1 MSAMLRRLFALLTTI
16 ALGLAGLFAPAQA
29 DTPPLTLYIAPSG
42 DDSSSGT
49 LEEPLQTLEGARDA
63 IRTHRADGTLPDGPV
78 TVYLREG
85 SYYRTQS
92 FELGAED
99 SGTAESPVTY
109 ASYPGET
116 ARLTGGLELD
126 RDDFAPVTDDAVL
139 DRIVDVDARDTVLQL
154 DLDAAGI
161 TDYGNLSR
169 HGYWYANDLSE
180 IPPMELFVEGEGMT
194 LARWPNNGDTVQMD
208 EIIDVGPT
216 RADDDLHDRGGVFSF
231 TYDRPQ
237 HWAQAEDIWMDGIF
251 GYSWEWSY
259 NKVASIDLETK
270 QLTMRYGEMSGL
282 MKTWFEDFHHF
293 ENLLEELDSPG
304 EYYVDRDAGILYFQ
318 PNAGFQH
325 GTGAVTVSM
334 LSEPMLRTDGAS
346 HVVFDE
352 LVLEYGRALAAVIL
366 GGEAVTIS
374 SSDIRNF
381 TDGGVYINSP
391 GRYTYDGIPVNRG
404 GTDHTV
410 VDSHIQHVGGVA
422 VVLQGGD
429 KTLLTP
435 GNNRVVN
442 THIHDFAY
450 YHQAYNPGVMLD
462 GVGNAVEGS
471 EIHDAPHPGIIV
483 HGNDHL
489 IERNEIYDICKRF
502 QDLGAIYMN
511 AGATPQQRGT
521 VMRGNYFHDTGIG
534 RLGVEGIYPDNLT
547 MGLTIEGN
555 YFYRMGN
562 DAIKVGSGSHITARN
577 NVFIDTFIPF
587 NNYEMWMGDHEGNK
601 VDTDYMPTWIEL
613 FEENND
619 FIDTPYGERYPELLT
634 FFEENHYY
642 PDTNVFENNVT
653 WNPGLTRS
661 ADVNAEGARDV
672 HDLLNYGENWVTD
685 TDPGFVDP
693 STGDFTFAD
702 DAPVFEQ
709 IPGFEPTPFG
719 EIGTQGTVGHP
730 SSPTQIDVSGVYLPA
745 EQLTLPLG
753 SSQPF
758 AAQVVPW
765 NASEDG
771 VTYVSSDPAAVEVDA
786 TGTVTAL
793 APGEATVT
801 ATSAGDA
808 AIVSEARVVVVE
820 GDGILH
826 FTDFES
832 GGNDWPIDPNRSIVA
847 DADGNHVYRIVNGA
861 NSQHPRPFGEYTLRF
876 QLTTPEVMP
885 EGGVLLMYDRTGANA
900 GGFIEYRHAE
910 AGPRWR
916 IYDSGWAV
924 LEEVVLAPEQ
934 ALEPSAAYEVAVT
947 VAATGVTVAVDGDA
961 VIAGPNPNPGTSG
974 KVGFYVS
981 GFSHLDVD
989 DVTFSLVRTAPESI
1003 TIAESDVVLAAGGS
1017 RQLTATLTPSDAT
1030 AALTWESSDPSVVT
1044 VDALGRIRAVA
1055 PGSTTVTVTVAD
1067 DPTLIASIAVEV
1079 VEGEYVVTD
1088 LTDEL
1093 SDADGWVGDGI
1104 ADFDGGTLRL
1114 TSEGVI
1120 GYEGATYADGL
1131 LRFNASFGAFEGGWY
1146 GFAVR
1151 SDRAGT
1157 PSWVG
1162 SNKGYLVVIKE
1173 DVIEIQS
1180 WRPGQS
1186 MLDVV
1191 PNTTITPD
1199 SEHVIEFG
1207 TTATDEGM
1215 EVVLRVDGVAVWSGL
1230 DTGTGAAIAEAGY
1243 LNVYHYAETGTLTL
1257 TPAEDEEP
1265 EPPEHETDVDL
1276 RVSVRSQCWD
1286 EEAVVA
1292 VHAVN
1297 RTDLPADIRL
1307 TTPYGDK
1314 KFTAVQP
1321 GQAVY
1326 HGFTTGG
1333 PSVGADSATVAG
1345 YSWHEDHGH
1354 YQRYTVSYE
1363 AVTCG

>member
-1 MSAMLRRLFALLTTI
+1 MSAMLRRLLALFTTI
-16 ALGLAGLFAPAQA
+16 TLGLLGMFLPAHA
-29 DTPPLTLYIAPSG
+29 DAEPLTLYVAPNG
-42 DDSSSGT
+42 DDSSPGSVDQ
-49 LEEPLQTLEGARDA
+49 PFATLEGARDA
-63 IRTHRADGTLPDGPV
+63 IRALRSEGDLSGGPV

-85 SYYRTQS
+85 TYPRTQS

-99 SGTAESPVTY
+99 SGTEDAPITY

-116 ARLTGGLELD
+116 ARLTGGIELD
-126 RDDFAPVTDDAVL
+126 RAGFAPVTDSAVL
-139 DRIVDVDARDTVLQL
+139 ERIVDVDARGTVLQL
-154 DLDAAGI
+154 DLGAAGI
-161 TDYGNLSR
+161 TDYGDLSR

-180 IPPMELFVEGEGMT
+180 IPPMELYVDGEGMT
-194 LARWPNNGDTVQMD
+194 LARWPNNDTVQMN

-216 RADDDLHDRGGVFSF
+216 REDDDLHERGGTFSF

-237 HWAQAEDIWMDGIF
+237 YWAQAEDIWMDGIF

-259 NKVASIDLETK
+259 NKVASIDLETN

-304 EYYVDRDAGILYFQ
+304 EYYVDRDAGMLYFQ
-318 PNAGFQH
+318 PNAGFEH

-352 LVLEYGRALAAVIL
+352 LVLQYGRALAAVIL
-366 GGEAVTIS
+366 GGEGVTIS
-374 SSDIRNF
+374 ATDIRNF

-410 VDSHIQHVGGVA
+410 VDSHLEHIGGVA

-429 KTLLTP
+429 STLLTP
-435 GNNRVVN
+435 GNNQVVN
-442 THIHDFAY
+442 SHIHDFAY

-462 GVGNAVEGS
+462 GVGNVVRNS

-521 VMRGNYFHDTGIG
+521 IMRGNYFHDTGIG

-562 DAIKVGSGSHITARN
+562 DAIKVGSGSYITARN
-577 NVFIDTFIPF
+577 NVFVDTFIPF
-587 NNYEMWMGDHEGNK
+587 NNYEMWMGDEEGNK

-613 FEENND
+613 FEQNND

-653 WNPGLTRS
+653 WNPGLARS
-661 ADVNAEGARDV
+661 GDVNAEGARDV
-672 HDLLNYGENWVTD
+672 LDLLNYGDNWVTE
-685 TDPGFVDP
+685 TDPGFVDA
-693 STGDFTFAD
+693 SSADFTFTD

-745 EQLTLPLG
+745 AQLTLPLG
-753 SSQPF
+753 ASQPF

-765 NASEDG
+765 NASEIG
-771 VTYVSSDPAAVEVDA
+771 VTYVSSDPATVEVDA
-786 TGTVTAL
+786 AGTVTAL
-793 APGEATVT
+793 APGEASVT
-801 ATSAGDA
+801 ATSVADA
-808 AIVSEARVVVVE
+808 TIVSESRVVVVE

-832 GGNDWPIDPNRSIVA
+832 GGNDWPVDPNRSIVA
-847 DADGNHVYRIVNGA
+847 DADGNHVYRILNGA

-876 QLTTPEVMP
+876 QLTTPEDMP
-885 EGGVLLMYDRTGANA
+885 DGGVLVIYDRAGSNP
-900 GGFIEYRHAE
+900 GGFIEFRQDAT
-910 AGPRWR
+910 APRWR
-916 IYDSGWAV
+916 IYDSGWGVLQEAV
-924 LEEVVLAPEQ
+924 LTPEQ
-934 ALEPSAAYEVAVT
+934 ALSPATSYEVSMTA
-947 VAATGVTVAVDGDA
+947 AATGITVAVDGTA
-961 VIAGPNPNPGTSG
+961 VVSGPNPNPGASG

-981 GFSHLDVD
+981 TFSHLDVD
-989 DVTFSLVRTAPESI
+989 DVTFSLVRSAPESI
-1003 TIAESDVVLAAGGS
+1003 TIEETDVVLAAGGS
-1017 RQLTATLTPSDAT
+1017 RQLTATLAPSDAS
-1030 AALTWESSDPSVVT
+1030 ASLTWESADPEVAT
-1044 VDALGRIRAVA
+1044 VDALGRVRAVA
-1055 PGSTTVTVTVAD
+1055 PGTTTVTVTVAE
-1067 DPTLIASIAVEV
+1067 DPTLSARVAVEV
-1079 VEGEYVVTD
+1079 IEGEYVVTN

-1093 SDADGWVGDGI
+1093 TDAAGWVGDDI
-1104 ADFDGGTLRL
+1104 ADFDSGTLRV

-1131 LRFNASFGAFEGGWY
+1131 LRFKADFGAFDGGWY

-1186 MLDVV
+1186 MLDVI
-1191 PNTTITPD
+1191 PNTAVAAD
-1199 SEHVIEFG
+1199 SAHVIEFG
-1207 TTATDEGM
+1207 TMAGEAGM
-1215 EVVLRVDGVAVWSGL
+1215 EVVLRVDGATLWSGL
-1230 DTGTGAAIAEAGY
+1230 DTGTGAAIAEAGH
-1243 LNVYHYAETGTLTL
+1243 LNVYHYAEANALTL
-1257 TPAEDEEP
+1257 TPAADDVP

-1286 EEAVVA
+1286 DQAVVA

-1297 RTDLPADIRL
+1297 QTDLPADIRL
-1307 TTPYGDK
+1307 TTPFGDK
-1314 KFTAVQP
+1314 KFTGVQP
-1321 GQAVY
+1321 GAAVY
-1326 HGFTTGG
+1326 HGFTTGTA
-1333 PSVGADSATVAG
+1333 SVVSGDATVAG
-1345 YSWHEDHGH
+1345 YSWHVDHGH
-1354 YQRYTVSYE
+1354 YERYTVSYE
-1363 AVTCG
+1363 AASCG